1 MPYLGKQQ
9 AQAALT
15 TSDIT
20 DGIISTAKLAS
31 TLDLSS
37 KTVTLP
43 SGVGG
48 SMVLLNTTT
57 ITSDTTNLDFNSS
70 LITSTY
76 AVYEIII
83 EYMSSANS
91 SAIDTNLKL
100 SADNGSSFVSS
111 IDQMSHRD
119 RQDDQATGGNTFD
132 IATKDQSEVHLF
144 SGLEDD
150 RPNIGVGT
158 IRIFNPMDANVHT
171 LVTHITCNDVPGFSD
186 NIRNHFGCAR
196 DDAAQAI
203 NFFRITMASG
213 DIEKAKV
220 KLYGIN

>member
-1 MPYLGKQQ
+1 MSLIKLSNQSLS
-9 AQAALT
+9 A
-15 TSDIT
+15 IT
-20 DGIISTAKLAS
+20 
-31 TLDLSS
+31 
-37 KTVTLP
+37 TLP
-43 SGVGG
+43 AAIPTG

-91 SAIDTNLKL
+91 SAVDTNFKL

-186 NIRNHFGCAR
+186 NVRNHFGCAR

>member
-1 MPYLGKQQ
+1 MPYLGKQP

-91 SAIDTNLKL
+91 SAIDTNFKL

>member
-1 MPYLGKQQ
+1 
-9 AQAALT
+9 
-15 TSDIT
+15 
-20 DGIISTAKLAS
+20 
-31 TLDLSS
+31 
-37 KTVTLP
+37 
-43 SGVGG
+43 
-48 SMVLLNTTT
+48 
-57 ITSDTTNLDFNSS
+57 
-70 LITSTY
+70 
-76 AVYEIII
+76 
-83 EYMSSANS
+83 MSSANS